1 MKALFDYYSD
11 FNFKNITSKKYR
23 HLFLLLFWP
32 VYLTLFLLT
41 EKYVTPS
48 YNVYCGLDDLIPFC
62 EFFVIPYVLWYA
74 LLAFVSVYTL
84 LFDVPSFKKFYVF
97 LSVASI
103 ITFAIYILFPNM
115 QNLRPTEFPR
125 DNFLVDAMK
134 NLYEID
140 TNTNVCPSIHVVFSI
155 GMLFALWNS
164 KHFGSAAW
172 RTVWIIVTVLIC
184 IATVFLKQ
192 HSVIDILFGVLLS
205 AAIFPFVF
213 LDSRGKNKKLK
224 KE

>member
-1 MKALFDYYSD
+1 VKALFDYYSD
-11 FNFKNITSKKYR
+11 FNFKNITSEKYR

-41 EKYVTPS
+41 EKYITPIHT
-48 YNVYCGLDDLIPFC
+48 VYCGLDDLIPFC

-84 LFDVPSFKKFYVF
+84 LFDVTYFKKFYVF
-97 LSVASI
+97 LSVTSI

-115 QNLRPTEFPR
+115 QNLRPTEFAR
-125 DNFLVDAMK
+125 DNIFVDIMK
-134 NLYEID
+134 NLYKVD
-140 TNTNVCPSIHVVFSI
+140 TNTNVCPSIHVIFSI

-172 RTVWIIVTVLIC
+172 RTVSVIVTTLIC

-192 HSVIDILFGVLLS
+192 HSVIDIFVGILLS
-205 AAIFPFVF
+205 AAIFPFAF
-213 LDSRGKNKKLK
+213 LDLRGKNKKIK